1 MTCHL
6 GAGASL
12 AAVGEGLS
20 VETTMGFTPLDGLVM
35 ATRSGSV
42 DPGLVLWLHALVF
55 TGGVG
60 EHAPAVRAGTAE
72 RLAFLGV
79 ALDPRANAAAAGDAV
94 ISAPGARVRTAVL
107 TARED
112 LEMAR
117 EARALLA
124 GTRP

>member
-1 MTCHL
+1 M
-6 GAGASL
+6 
-12 AAVGEGLS
+12 
-20 VETTMGFTPLDGLVM
+20 
-35 ATRSGSV
+35 
-42 DPGLVLWLHALVF
+42 
-55 TGGVG
+55 
-60 EHAPAVRAGTAE
+60 RAGTAE

-94 ISAPGARVRTAVL
+94 ISAPGARVRMAVL

-117 EARALLA
+117 QARALLA